1 MSNKEI
7 KNCKRKLKSDDND
20 DEIWS
25 KLTREQI
32 IQRCKQLEKHVE
44 QLRNTIIK
52 KNENEINEKKI
63 KKTKIMRPFDFSK
76 HSKRHIFL
84 KFIYLG
90 WDYHGFVVQE
100 TTSQT
105 VEDFLFD
112 ALIKTRLIE
121 ERATAN
127 YHRCGRTD
135 RGKYYIDEHEI
146 LLCVSAFTQ
155 VISLT
160 VRSKITA
167 ECTEELNY
175 VQMLNGVL
183 PSSIRCIAWA
193 SVPDGKSARFD
204 CISRSYR
211 YYFPKTN
218 LDLNRMRQASVDL
231 IGTHDFRNFCKLD
244 ITNTEPTFIRRIDN
258 VTIEQL
264 NIDNDS
270 NDYNSGYEMCQL
282 MVHGSGFLWHQIRCI
297 VAILILIGQGK
308 EEIDLVK
315 ALFDIEK
322 YPCTPNYQIASELPL
337 VLFDCQFDGVD
348 WICDQASLRITIC
361 HLQRYWSSFQI
372 RATMIKSMLNN
383 LESQICDKKQL
394 PILGQLS
401 LIDNESNSL
410 LGYNNNN
417 NRRNYQPILTRP
429 VRESVEVK
437 LEKYQN
443 KKVKSEI
450 TNEDNKNET
459 NQSDDVVV

>member
-7 KNCKRKLKSDDND
+7 KNSKRKLKSDDDDD

-25 KLTREQI
+25 KLSREQI
-32 IQRCKQLEKHVE
+32 IRRCKQLEKHVE
-44 QLRNTIIK
+44 QLKNTIIK
-52 KNENEINEKKI
+52 KTDNESNEKKN
-63 KKTKIMRPFDFSK
+63 KKMRPFDFSK

-90 WDYHGFVVQE
+90 WEYHGFVVQE

-121 ERATAN
+121 QRATSN
-127 YHRCGRTD
+127 YHR
-135 RGKYYIDEHEI
+135 
-146 LLCVSAFTQ
+146 CVSAFTQ
-155 VISLT
+155 VISIT
-160 VRSKITA
+160 VRSKITT

-193 SVPDGKSARFD
+193 SVPDVKSARFD

-211 YYFPKTN
+211 YYFPKAN
-218 LDLNRMRQASVDL
+218 VDLHRMRQASIDL

-264 NIDNDS
+264 NIDNDLNNS
-270 NDYNSGYEMCQL
+270 NSGYEMCEL

-308 EEIDLVK
+308 EDIDLVK
-315 ALFDIEK
+315 TLLDIEK
-322 YPCTPNYQIASELPL
+322 YPCTPNYHIASELPL
-337 VLFDCQFDGVD
+337 VLFDCQFNGVD
-348 WICDQASLRITIC
+348 WICDQISLRITIC

-383 LESQICDKKQL
+383 LENQIYDKKQL

-401 LIDNESNSL
+401 LIENESNSL
-410 LGYNNNN
+410 LGYNNN

-437 LEKYQN
+437 IEKYQN
-443 KKVKSEI
+443 KKAKSEI
-450 TNEDNKNET
+450 INDDNKNET
-459 NQSDDVVV
+459 NKTDDLIV

>member
-7 KNCKRKLKSDDND
+7 KNSKRKLESDDNNNDD

-25 KLTREQI
+25 KLSREQI

-52 KNENEINEKKI
+52 KTENQSNEKKI
-63 KKTKIMRPFDFSK
+63 KKNKTMRPFDFSK

-90 WDYHGFVVQE
+90 WEYHGFVVQE

-105 VEDFLFD
+105 VEDFLFE

-135 RGKYYIDEHEI
+135 RGD
-146 LLCVSAFTQ
+146 
-155 VISLT
+155 
-160 VRSKITA
+160 
-167 ECTEELNY
+167 TEELNY

-193 SVPDGKSARFD
+193 PVPDGKSARFD
-204 CISRSYR
+204 S
-211 YYFPKTN
+211 N
-218 LDLNRMRQASVDL
+218 LDLDRIRQASTHL

-258 VTIEQL
+258 VTVEQL
-264 NIDNDS
+264 NINNDL
-270 NDYNSGYEMCQL
+270 NNYNSGYEMCEL

-297 VAILILIGQGK
+297 VAILILIGEGK

-315 ALFDIEK
+315 ALLDIEK
-322 YPCTPNYQIASELPL
+322 YPCRPNYQIASELPL
-337 VLFDCQFDGVD
+337 ILFDCQFNGVD
-348 WICDQASLRITIC
+348 WICDQACLRITIC
-361 HLQRYWSSFQI
+361 HLQRHWSSFQI

-401 LIDNESNSL
+401 LIENENNSL
-410 LGYNNNN
+410 LGYNN

-437 LEKYQN
+437 IEKYQN

-450 TNEDNKNET
+450 ANEDYKNET
-459 NQSDDVVV
+459 NKPDDVVV